1 MAAGWEAGGAVRA
14 ATDPARPGATA
25 VLQSYDRERF
35 AWLPVSRSKLDGR
48 SRVRF
53 AIPEGAERVRVLVAG
68 DKGWAD
74 AASRPLVLSA
84 PQ

>member
-1 MAAGWEAGGAVRA
+1 VKAGDAVHA

-35 AWLPVSRSKLDGR
+35 AWRPVSRSKLDGR
-48 SRVRF
+48 SQTSF
-53 AIPEGAERVRVLVAG
+53 AIPSGADRVRVLVVG
-68 DKGWAD
+68 GKGWAD

>member
-1 MAAGWEAGGAVRA
+1 LVRVAKAGDAVRA

-53 AIPEGAERVRVLVAG
+53 AVPDGAERVRVLVVG
-68 DKGWAD
+68 GKGWAD

-84 PQ
+84 SE